1 MVEVSCSSF
10 SSGLAKKGDHQGE
23 DQKGCQAE
31 VEARQSRYSD
41 QNHAPNLQLAMGFE
55 KI

>member
-1 MVEVSCSSF
+1 MVKVSCNSF

-23 DQKGCQAE
+23 DQKGRHADL
-31 VEARQSRYSD
+31 EARQSHYSD
-41 QNHAPNLQLAMGFE
+41 LRHALNLQLAMEFE